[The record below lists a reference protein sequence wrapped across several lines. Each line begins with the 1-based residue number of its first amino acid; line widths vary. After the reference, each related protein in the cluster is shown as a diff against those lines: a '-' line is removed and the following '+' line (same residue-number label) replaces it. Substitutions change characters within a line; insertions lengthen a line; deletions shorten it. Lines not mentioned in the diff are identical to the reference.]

1 MADLNE
7 AGSFSPVIE
16 TKPLPSGLNV
26 LTILTFI
33 GSAIGLLGTLYNFTN
48 AKKGLDQMEAAI
60 NSPEYENM
68 PALAKKFMS
77 PEALEV
83 ARKSYENRIPLTLV
97 GLVGIALCV
106 YGAVQMRKR
115 RMQGYYLW
123 LTGELLPLLVSV
135 ILIGM
140 GALSGITGGIIILFT
155 VVFVLLYT
163 LQRKHL
169 TN

>member
-1 MADLNE
+1 MAELND
-7 AGSFSPVIE
+7 AGSFSPVVE
-16 TKPLPSGLNV
+16 QQPLPSGLNV

-48 AKKGLDQMEAAI
+48 AKKAMDQMEATI

-68 PALAKKFMS
+68 PALAKKFLS

-83 ARKSYENRIPLTLV
+83 ARKSYENRIPLTLI

-106 YGAVQMRKR
+106 YGALQMRKR
-115 RMQGYYLW
+115 KMQGYYLW
-123 LTGELLPLLVSV
+123 LTGELLPLLVTV
-135 ILIGM
+135 ILVGT
-140 GALSGITGGIIILFT
+140 GALGGIAGAMIILFT